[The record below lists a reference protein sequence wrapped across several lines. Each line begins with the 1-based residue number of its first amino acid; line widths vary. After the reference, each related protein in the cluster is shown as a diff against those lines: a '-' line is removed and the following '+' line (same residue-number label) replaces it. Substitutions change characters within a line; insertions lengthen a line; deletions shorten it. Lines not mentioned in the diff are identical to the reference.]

1 MYACPSFRLS
11 LILPF
16 VARTLVCLSHSKQ
29 FAMSIRPTFPVQS
42 VDQHIHTHGLNMPS
56 TNDAD
61 ETIEETTNK
70 PEAEVPEKTVENEKK
85 ATQLRYSLLEYD
97 YSLLEFRKN
106 LAEQAVVMF
115 AAVLQANG
123 GDVSGMLALTGLER
137 LAPDINNIVNNK
149 EHSGLEQW
157 VEWFGV
163 DKLRASDRKVTANAK
178 KVAELEK
185 DLEEFR
191 DAADLEQVKRD
202 TQKDEVGEVDLVSRV
217 EGIRTL
223 IMDMLESENRDQ

>member
-1 MYACPSFRLS
+1 MS
-11 LILPF
+11 
-16 VARTLVCLSHSKQ
+16 SK
-29 FAMSIRPTFPVQS
+29 
-42 VDQHIHTHGLNMPS
+42 
-56 TNDAD
+56 NDAD
-61 ETIEETTNK
+61 NTFKQATIK
-70 PEAEVPEKTVENEKK
+70 VEAEVPEKLVENEKK
-85 ATQLRYSLLEYD
+85 AMQLRYSLLEYD
-97 YSLLEFRKN
+97 YSLLELRKN

-115 AAVLQANG
+115 AAVLQTNG

-137 LAPDINNIVNNK
+137 LAPDINNIVNNN

-163 DKLRASDRKVTANAK
+163 DRLRASDRKVTANAK
-178 KVAELEK
+178 KVAELEE
-185 DLEEFR
+185 LEEFR